1 MTEMAE
7 HIKSL
12 ESRKM
17 EAFTD
22 GLLQNRQERITD
34 GSEIIQKGQQIVL

>member
-1 MTEMAE
+1 MAA

-22 GLLQNRQERITD
+22 ALIQNRQERIAD
-34 GSEIIQKGQQIVL
+34 ESQIIQKGQQIVL